1 MFIARCV
8 LFSHAQIECT
18 SYGLRWL
25 QCGCP
30 ETHIAIFLIESLSG
44 NRLNLVHTIRLCAAT
59 RFVLSVPGD
68 ACKYWSSV
76 TLIMHE
82 PNHYFISVE
91 RRMLGHTH
99 THTGV
104 IQSMHKSTDACL
116 INLFHLHF
124 GTQNSCISTKSVLF
138 RERWC
143 SGTIIAFVGSPT
155 NNTHSTCQMWPA
167 LCFLSN
173 WTHRNRELWKGSWAS
188 VQPPLR

>member
-1 MFIARCV
+1 MFSILFICVMFIARCV

-44 NRLNLVHTIRLCAAT
+44 NRLNLVHTIRLCPAT

-91 RRMLGHTH
+91 RRMLEHTH
-99 THTGV
+99 THRSNS
-104 IQSMHKSTDACL
+104 IDAQEHRCL
-116 INLFHLHF
+116 FNKPFSFTFWDTKLLHF
-124 GTQNSCISTKSVLF
+124 NQKRSIP
-138 RERWC
+138 W
-143 SGTIIAFVGSPT
+143 
-155 NNTHSTCQMWPA
+155 A
-167 LCFLSN
+167 LMLRDH
-173 WTHRNRELWKGSWAS
+173 HRFCG
-188 VQPPLR
+188 QPDK